1 MSHYTVRTQD
11 IDGTSTRRFKT
22 LDGAVKRFEEM
33 LGLTADQAIAEVHH
47 KTADMGLRLP
57 KIAELG
63 WLSYVSMYG
72 TKVTFEA
79 SSHEAKEAARA
90 AREAAAEVV
99 TPAPESPMEARLR
112 EVGERADSE
121 AADTALE
128 ASPETGWFSLEA

>member
-11 IDGTSTRRFKT
+11 IDGRSSRRFKT

-33 LGLTADQAIAEVHH
+33 LGLTTDQAIAEVHH

-63 WLSYVSMYG
+63 WLSYVSLYG

-79 SSHEAKEAARA
+79 SSDEAKEAARV
-90 AREAAAEVV
+90 AREAAAEVAE
-99 TPAPESPMEARLR
+99 TPMEARLR
-112 EVGERADSE
+112 EVRERADSE
-121 AADTALE
+121 ASDTALE